1 MEGRVEFGTA
11 EFFLPIG
18 LVEPL
23 ESEVFFLM
31 ELQGG
36 MYCSVMSIP
45 YSRRKRFV
53 EQKQKLETS
62 RRSNEEQ
69 SATRARMRSRTRGKR

>member
-1 MEGRVEFGTA
+1 MEGRIEFGTA

-18 LVEPL
+18 LVEHL

-36 MYCSVMSIP
+36 TYDSAMAIP

-69 SATRARMRSRTRGKR
+69 SATRARMRSRSRGKR

>member
-1 MEGRVEFGTA
+1 MEGRVEPGTA

-18 LVEPL
+18 LVEAL

-36 MYCSVMSIP
+36 TYDSVMAMP

-53 EQKQKLETS
+53 EQKQTLETS
-62 RRSNEEQ
+62 RRANEEQ
-69 SATRARMRSRTRGKR
+69 AAARARMRSRTRGRR